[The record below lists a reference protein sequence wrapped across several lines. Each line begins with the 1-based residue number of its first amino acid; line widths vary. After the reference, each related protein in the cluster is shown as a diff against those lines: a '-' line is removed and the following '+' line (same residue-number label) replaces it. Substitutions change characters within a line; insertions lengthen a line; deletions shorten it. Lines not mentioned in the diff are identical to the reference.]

1 MGIHAN
7 SEGVD
12 NRSITVAKVRTQV
25 GRVIWSVCALLAL
38 VLAVA
43 AFSYALELREENP
56 LVEFVRDFAN
66 AVDLGIFDL
75 DNPIK
80 AFVDEE
86 KESVAQTK
94 TALTNYGLGAVCYI
108 VVGRLLERIVRP

>member
-1 MGIHAN
+1 MGIRTN
-7 SEGVD
+7 SDGVD
-12 NRSITVAKVRTQV
+12 NRSMTIAKIRTRLA
-25 GRVIWSVCALLAL
+25 RVVWAACALLAL

-43 AFSYALELREENP
+43 AFSYALELRPENP
-56 LVEFVRDFAN
+56 LVDFVRQFAN

-86 KESVAQTK
+86 NESLAQTK

-108 VVGRLLERIVRP
+108 VVGRLLERIIRP

>member
-1 MGIHAN
+1 MGTHTD
-7 SEGVD
+7 GVD
-12 NRSITVAKVRTQV
+12 SRSLTVAKARTV
-25 GRVIWSVCALLAL
+25 AARIVWTVCAVLAL

-43 AFSYALELREENP
+43 AFSYALELRDENP
-56 LVEFVRDFAN
+56 LVSFVRDLAN

-80 AFVDEE
+80 AFVDEDE
-86 KESVAQTK
+86 PSVALTK

-108 VVGRLLERIVRP
+108 VAGRLLERIVRP

>member
-1 MGIHAN
+1 MGTNA
-7 SEGVD
+7 EGVD
-12 NRSITVAKVRTQV
+12 RRSFTVAKGRTILA
-25 GRVIWSVCALLAL
+25 RVIWTVFAVLAL

-43 AFSYALELREENP
+43 AFSYALELRGENP
-56 LVEFVRDFAN
+56 LVSFVRDFAN

-86 KESVAQTK
+86 DPSAALTK
-94 TALTNYGLGAVCYI
+94 TALTNYGLGAVCYVI
-108 VVGRLLERIVRP
+108 AGRLLERVVRP